1 MHKCYKWVPTNQ
13 GKGYNMDKFFDATE
27 VANIFKVKVETIY
40 QWNFYGK
47 IKSVKVN
54 GRLLFK
60 LEDIMNMV
68 A

>member
-1 MHKCYKWVPTNQ
+1 MNLLTAK
-13 GKGYNMDKFFDATE
+13 E
-27 VANIFKVKVETIY
+27 VANLFKIEVETVY
-40 QWNFYGK
+40 QWKFYGK

-60 LEDIMNMV
+60 EEDIISMV

>member
-1 MHKCYKWVPTNQ
+1 ME
-13 GKGYNMDKFFDATE
+13 KFYDATE

-40 QWNFYGK
+40 QWNFYEK

>member
-1 MHKCYKWVPTNQ
+1 MKLLTVN
-13 GKGYNMDKFFDATE
+13 E
-27 VANIFKVKVETIY
+27 VANIFKIEIETVY
-40 QWNFYGK
+40 QWKFYGK

-60 LEDIMNMV
+60 EEDIISMV

>member
-1 MHKCYKWVPTNQ
+1 MCYMNNSTKNERIL
-13 GKGYNMDKFFDATE
+13 NMNLLTAKD
-27 VANIFKVKVETIY
+27 VANLFKIEVETVY
-40 QWNFYGK
+40 QWKFYGK

-60 LEDIMNMV
+60 EEDIINMV